1 MCNFL
6 TFVININRIII
17 TSPIVN
23 LLISRQSNLQ
33 QHTRTEEVKL
43 QSNKVTL
50 ASPIQNLWF
59 ILFDRSSGRQSSLTV
74 EPSRNSEEDI
84 GAPGW
89 ASFLCYFLLLI
100 IFQLVEERAKL
111 LRANQKLTCSCNL
124 GYR

>member
-6 TFVININRIII
+6 TFVININRIDI

-33 QHTRTEEVKL
+33 QHTRAEEVKL

-74 EPSRNSEEDI
+74 EPSRNSEDDKLI
-84 GAPGW
+84 ITIIK
-89 ASFLCYFLLLI
+89 YFLWKYI
-100 IFQLVEERAKL
+100 QISAM
-111 LRANQKLTCSCNL
+111 
-124 GYR
+124 G